1 MGSCFLAAYNE
12 DKVKELLGIPEQLR
26 VVCMT
31 PLGYPTEKRS
41 VGEKL
46 MKAVAGSSKRKPLD
60 EVAHWDKW

>member
-1 MGSCFLAAYNE
+1 
-12 DKVKELLGIPEQLR
+12 
-26 VVCMT
+26 MT

-60 EVAHWDKW
+60 EVVHWDRW